1 MGFFLQQSVDA
12 NTFPPGVS
20 QHCGSRNHKE
30 ELKTPYPG
38 ANKIQAEENQVT
50 DLREFYLNF

>member
-1 MGFFLQQSVDA
+1 MQTRSHL
-12 NTFPPGVS
+12 GVS
-20 QHCGSRNHKE
+20 QHRGSRNHKE

-50 DLREFYLNF
+50 DLRVCENQVTDLNF

>member
-1 MGFFLQQSVDA
+1 MQIHSHL
-12 NTFPPGVS
+12 GVS